1 MLDRWVIKLGGSLF
15 ASPQLKD
22 WLSAISEHGKGRVV
36 VVSGGGSFA
45 DAVRDAQRKIGFDD
59 VAAHRMA
66 MLAMEQSAVMLADL
80 QADFVTAKNKNEIE
94 AAQKNRKIPI
104 WMPTEMALAAT
115 DIPANWDMTSDSL
128 AAWLAAE
135 LPANGLLIVK
145 SCDISNSRD
154 ISTLA
159 KNAIVDRLLPHFA
172 IKKKFV
178 THVLSQHGLL
188 VAIDLLTTKHLLQ

>member
-128 AAWLAAE
+128 AAWLSAE

-172 IKKKFV
+172 SKKKFV
-178 THVLSQHGLL
+178 THVLSQHDLL